1 MTRPN
6 DVGVGTAVLI
16 TRKIM
21 RSTGR
26 FGNVWHP
33 QVLLGKR
40 RGAHGAG
47 LWSLPGGWID
57 RSDATL
63 EEAAVREVR
72 EETGLVLDPDALR
85 LLCVQTKPYPDFR
98 AVTLFYTAEYDP
110 TPGVQDPPHPAE
122 PGKCEAWL
130 WFFIEE
136 VPADLFDNLGRA
148 LRQFVEAGRAC

>member
-63 EEAAVREVR
+63 EEAAARARIKLDGHVKALSLKFES
-72 EETGLVLDPDALR
+72 GLKSDSR
-85 LLCVQTKPYPDFR
+85 LAN
-98 AVTLFYTAEYDP
+98 AVA
-110 TPGVQDPPHPAE
+110 Q
-122 PGKCEAWL
+122 
-130 WFFIEE
+130 
-136 VPADLFDNLGRA
+136 
-148 LRQFVEAGRAC
+148 